1 MINICLMLCC
11 LPPSPATQPKLG
23 LAFCHNSVIQLV
35 ECVADLQYTM
45 DLVKIDKNLDDSS

>member
-45 DLVKIDKNLDDSS
+45 DLVKIDKNLDDSW